1 MCFRVGRY
9 AFFDGCDEWKVKRP
23 PICCSKTA
31 DHFLHKY
38 GYSSANEVGE
48 NGMRPLH
55 YAAFEGSVAAVS
67 ALVAAGAEVDCRD
80 VADFPR
86 GGGCTPS

>member
-1 MCFRVGRY
+1 MGLRGGGY
-9 AFFDGCDEWKVKRP
+9 ASFDGCDEWKVKRP

-55 YAAFEGSVAAVS
+55 YAAFEGSVMYARS
-67 ALVAAGAEVDCRD
+67 Y
-80 VADFPR
+80 P
-86 GGGCTPS
+86 GCDESSRHS